1 MHGVV
6 NVVLG
11 GKVYDMS
18 EEDDV
23 IEVNI
28 DIEDVGAIEE
38 VLVGAFEG
46 RIIIGVKVVKA
57 EDIIAATLKGKED

>member
-1 MHGVV
+1 M
-6 NVVLG
+6 
-11 GKVYDMS
+11 YDMS

-38 VLVGAFEG
+38 VLAGAFEG

-57 EDIIAATLKGKED
+57 EDVIAATLKGEED